1 MSVIYKR
8 GSAGRAVARIQRALH
23 ICPDGKYGPL
33 TEEAVREFQAVN
45 KIAVDGI
52 CGVRTLMLLGMVSL
66 LPKSKRYINE
76 IIVHCT
82 ATPAGKD
89 YTVDDI
95 RRWHLQRGFSDI
107 GYHYVIYRDGTVH
120 EGRSVDIAGAHCEGH
135 NTHSIG
141 VCYVGGV
148 QRNGKT
154 PSDTRTNAQR
164 AAMLNLLFELREAY
178 PNAKIHGHRD
188 YAAKACPSFDATTEY
203 KGL

>member
-120 EGRSVDIAGAHCEGH
+120 EGRSVDIAGAHCVGH

-188 YAAKACPSFDATTEY
+188 YASKACPSFDATTEY

>member
-1 MSVIYKR
+1 MSITYKR

-89 YTVDDI
+89 YTVADI

-107 GYHYVIYRDGTVH
+107 GYHYVVYRDGTVH

>member
-8 GSAGRAVARIQRALH
+8 GSTGRAVARIQRALH

-164 AAMLNLLFELREAY
+164 AAMLNLLFELRDAY

>member
-1 MSVIYKR
+1 MSVTYKR

-107 GYHYVIYRDGTVH
+107 GYHYVVYRDGTVH

-135 NTHSIG
+135 NTRSIG

-203 KGL
+203 KAL

>member
-8 GSAGRAVARIQRALH
+8 GSAGKAVARIQRALH

-33 TEEAVREFQAVN
+33 TEEAVREFQTVN
-45 KIAVDGI
+45 KITADGI
-52 CGVRTLMLLGMVSL
+52 CGMRTLMLLGLVSL

-107 GYHYVIYRDGTVH
+107 GYHYVVYRDGTVH
-120 EGRSVDIAGAHCEGH
+120 AGRSIDIAGAHCEGH

-154 PSDTRTNAQR
+154 ASDTRTTAQKQ
-164 AAMLNLLFELREAY
+164 ALVSLLQELRTLY
-178 PNAKIHGHRD
+178 PTATIHGHRD
-188 YAAKACPSFDATTEY
+188 YAAKACPSFNATKEY
-203 KGL
+203 KGI